1 MKRLPVED
9 LEHIYQNTQD
19 IWESF
24 RGKSIFLTGG
34 TGFFGK
40 WLLESFIYA
49 NEKLVLNA
57 RITVLSRNPSLFLDK
72 YPFYIEHSEIIF
84 LSGDVVDFQFPD
96 TKFDYVIHAATDT
109 DSESQYKSPLY
120 LSQSIIQGT
129 KRVLELSSLN
139 KVEGFLFTSSGAV
152 YGKQPINIEKVKETD
167 LFYIDLTDPKNTYT
181 ESKRI
186 AELYTTIYHK
196 QLGIP
201 NKIARCFAFVG
212 PYLSLDKHFAIG
224 NFIKDAI
231 AGIDISINGNGQ
243 TIRSYMY
250 ASDLIIWLWKILIFG
265 ESNSPYNVGS
275 DEAVT
280 LIDVAKN
287 IQNIQKNININI
299 TNKLNESGLN
309 NIYVPSISKANEIGL
324 KINVSMAEAI
334 IKTINFYKYDT

>member
-1 MKRLPVED
+1 MKRLPIED

-72 YPFYIEHSEIIF
+72 YPFYTEHSEIIF

-250 ASDLIIWLWKILIFG
+250 ASDLIIWLWKILILG

-287 IQNIQKNININI
+287 IQNIQNNININI

>member
-49 NEKLVLNA
+49 NDKLVLNA

-250 ASDLIIWLWKILIFG
+250 ASDLIIWLWKILILG

-287 IQNIQKNININI
+287 IQNIQNNININI